1 MSDIFQYHDYRL
13 YLKDVYEEQ
22 KVRNTHYSF
31 RFMAKRVGFSSPN
44 FLQLIMQ
51 GKRNLSHESILKISR
66 FLKLN
71 KAEAEFFENLVHFNQ
86 SRTDEERNTYYARLS
101 AQKQYLAIRK
111 IEKVHY
117 EYFSQWYHAAIRE
130 LVLLSEFQ
138 EDPAWI
144 AQQLHPL
151 SPQEAATS
159 LTLLQELGF
168 IVRDKSGKLTQQD
181 RFIDSGDDIL
191 SLAVAN
197 YHRAMITKAL
207 ESIEGTSPERREIN
221 ALTFAVSKKR
231 IPEMKSMIQE
241 FRKKMGSLL
250 AEEKNTDE
258 VYQLNIQFFNLTKKS
273 DSVVAPQ
280 NYGERRRDKQKR

>member
-1 MSDIFQYHDYRL
+1 MPDIFQYHDYRL

-31 RFMAKRVGFSSPN
+31 LFMAKRAGFSSPN

-221 ALTFAVSKKR
+221 ALTFAVSKKF
-231 IPEMKSMIQE
+231 IIS
-241 FRKKMGSLL
+241 S
-250 AEEKNTDE
+250 
-258 VYQLNIQFFNLTKKS
+258 
-273 DSVVAPQ
+273 
-280 NYGERRRDKQKR
+280 